1 MIDESVEL
9 IGAFDPEEIAYLH
22 HAFDHSTIELI
33 QRSKLDGRTALL
45 RWTPGSAGSDDGVTD
60 ARRMPRIAFY
70 VLDRPDGLRLTA
82 IQSWDVLEASFPG
95 HFNRDALRRSSRRDV
110 DVCRGCSAARRWSAW
125 PSRWPSR

>member
-9 IGAFDPEEIAYLH
+9 IGAFDPEEIAYLQRT
-22 HAFDHSTIELI
+22 FDHSTIELI

-45 RWTPGSAGSDDGVTD
+45 RWTPGSSGSDDGVTD

-70 VLDRPDGLRLTA
+70 VLDRPDGLRLTP

-95 HFNRDALRRSSRRDV
+95 HFNRDALPEFPTR
-110 DVCRGCSAARRWSAW
+110 RGCLPGLFGVAAIVALAVKMS
-125 PSRWPSR
+125 